1 MLGVDISILN
11 RVPQELLVVVVGCL
25 LFFFYFLLNILVKH
39 THGIRYSPYF
49 HVLYADKFKADPN
62 HALAFAITVS
72 FAFLI
77 AVFVS
82 YVLMLVFRQISSGF
96 SYPLFA
102 LFAGAAYLLSIIVN
116 MLYAKRKLG
125 LSLINKAWWKDLG
138 ADIKKRAH
146 ENLEKQNKLD
156 L

>member
-1 MLGVDISILN
+1 MLGVDISIWN
-11 RVPQELLVVVVGCL
+11 SIPQELRVVVLGCL
-25 LFFFYFLLNILVKH
+25 LFFLYILLNMLVKH

-49 HVLYADKFKADPN
+49 HVLYADKFRSDPN
-62 HALAFAITVS
+62 HAIAFAITVS

-82 YVLMLVFRQISSGF
+82 YFLMLVFRQISSEF
-96 SYPLFA
+96 SYPLFT
-102 LFAGAAYLLSIIVN
+102 LYAGAAYLLSITVN